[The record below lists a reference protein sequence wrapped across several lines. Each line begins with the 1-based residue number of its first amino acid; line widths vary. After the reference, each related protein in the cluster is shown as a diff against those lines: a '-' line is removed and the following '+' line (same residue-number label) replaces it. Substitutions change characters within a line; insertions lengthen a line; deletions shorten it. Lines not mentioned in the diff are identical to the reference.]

1 LERER
6 EDRVNSMDQR
16 RFAKGR
22 EREGDN
28 IFIAGEIGYFLGFA
42 LKGEGDLFPNR
53 FGSLRKVG

>member
-1 LERER
+1 
-6 EDRVNSMDQR
+6 VNSMDQR